1 MADPEQEDGDAAM
14 AQKLQDELERESQAE
29 YARQLEQHF
38 ATQEERNL
46 TSGGGGGVGGAPQS
60 PAVPSTAAAAAAAES
75 DKTQL
80 ATKVPPGVGPGGRIK
95 VRSVLITGGL

>member
-14 AQKLQDELERESQAE
+14 AQKLQDELERESEAE

-38 ATQEERNL
+38 TTQEERNL
-46 TSGGGGGVGGAPQS
+46 TSGGGGGGGGAPQ
-60 PAVPSTAAAAAAAES
+60 PPVVPSAAAAAES

-95 VRSVLITGGL
+95 VRSVLITGGF